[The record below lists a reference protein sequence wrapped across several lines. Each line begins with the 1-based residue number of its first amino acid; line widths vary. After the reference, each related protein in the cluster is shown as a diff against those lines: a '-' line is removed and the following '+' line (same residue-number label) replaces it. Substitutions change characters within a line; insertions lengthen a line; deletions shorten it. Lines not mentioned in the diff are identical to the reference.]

1 MNSVS
6 KQALRCAAGSIAL
19 ILSAGP
25 ALAQFSPRDGYAP
38 DGSYRVQVEL
48 TPYLWLP
55 ATSGTAS
62 IGGEF
67 RGRDFS
73 FHSGPPSVADLAH
86 SLHGA
91 ILGDG
96 LVRYGPWS
104 FELDT
109 QWISAFHSST
119 FQLTA
124 AGPGGSVKD
133 TAKLFRIAPGL
144 GYQVYSGA
152 VAGIPTT
159 IDARAGFSVFSWD
172 VTAKIEQSPLSGVD
186 ASNSFVQP
194 WAGFRADFY
203 PWRDWRFELG
213 GMAEGFGVDGG
224 VWGWGASALVSYS
237 ILKWLDVT
245 GGIRALASLG
255 RGNQSGAIK
264 RSLDITAYGPV
275 VGFGF
280 RF

>member
-1 MNSVS
+1 M
-6 KQALRCAAGSIAL
+6 KRTACLGAGIGL

-55 ATSGTAS
+55 ATSGTARL
-62 IGGEF
+62 GG
-67 RGRDFS
+67 DFVGKDVP
-73 FHSGPPSVADLAH
+73 FHSGPPTVADLAH

-91 ILGDG
+91 FVGFG

-104 FELDT
+104 IELDS
-109 QWISAFHSST
+109 QWISAYHSST
-119 FQLTA
+119 FQASAT
-124 AGPGGSVKD
+124 GPGGSMKD
-133 TAKLFRIAPGL
+133 TVKLYRIAPGL
-144 GYQVYSGA
+144 GYQVYYGS
-152 VAGIPTT
+152 VAGVPTT
-159 IDARAGFSVFSWD
+159 VDARAGFSVFSWD

-186 ASNSFVQP
+186 TSHSFVQP
-194 WAGFRADFY
+194 WAGLRVSFY
-203 PWRDWRFELG
+203 PWRNWRFELA

-237 ILKWLDVT
+237 IVKWLDVT
-245 GGIRALASLG
+245 GGIRALNSRG
-255 RGNQSGAIK
+255 RGNGSGAFK

-275 VGFGF
+275 LGFGI